1 MWIPVLLASLGC
13 YAIKYIGAAIPE
25 NFLEK
30 PTVKHIIVLLPVSLL
45 CALVAVQT
53 LTENR
58 EIGIDAR
65 LPALLAATIA
75 LRFKAPFIVVV
86 LLAAATATV
95 LRSSGLM
102 T

>member
-1 MWIPVLLASLGC
+1 MWTAVILASLGC
-13 YAIKYIGAAIPE
+13 YLIKFVGVAIPE
-25 NFLEK
+25 SFLER

-53 LTENR
+53 LSSNR

-65 LPALLAATIA
+65 LPALLVATIA

-86 LLAAATATV
+86 FAAAASAAV
-95 LRSSGLM
+95 LRYAGLM
-102 T
+102 V